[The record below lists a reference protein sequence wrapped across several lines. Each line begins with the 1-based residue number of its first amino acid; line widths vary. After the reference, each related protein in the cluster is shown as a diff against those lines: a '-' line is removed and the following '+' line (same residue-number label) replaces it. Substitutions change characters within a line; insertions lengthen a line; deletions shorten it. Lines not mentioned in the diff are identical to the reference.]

1 MPLDKN
7 PGVHPIG
14 VGEVLYRIVGR
25 AIMRIVRRDL
35 HYAAGSSQL
44 CVGQI
49 GGYEA
54 AVATCN
60 DSEADISSSVDRV
73 LVDAIYT
80 NAFNELNRQVTLH
93 NIEAICPVL
102 ASILITTYCQDAFL
116 LLEVILSFQMRVRL
130 KVISSPWPRALCFQS
145 FTFN

>member
-7 PGVHPIG
+7 SGVHPIG

-25 AIMRIVRRDL
+25 AIMRIVRQDL

-60 DSEADISSSVDRV
+60 DSEADISSSVDCV

-80 NAFNELNRQVTLH
+80 NAFNEQNRQVTLH

-116 LLEVILSFQMRVRL
+116 FTGGHTIFSNEGTTQSDLLAMATCTMLSEFYL
-130 KVISSPWPRALCFQS
+130 
-145 FTFN
+145 